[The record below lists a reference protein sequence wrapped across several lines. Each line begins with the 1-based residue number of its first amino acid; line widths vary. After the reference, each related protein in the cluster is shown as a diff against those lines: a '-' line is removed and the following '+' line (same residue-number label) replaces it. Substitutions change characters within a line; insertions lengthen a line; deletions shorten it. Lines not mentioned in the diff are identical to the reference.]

1 MKRRLSR
8 RHVLHGLLGGSAVS
22 LALPWLEVMRGTTSI
37 AGAGESGFPT
47 RFGLFFWGNGNR
59 PDLWTP
65 AGDGEDFTFSEEL
78 APLKALREKLCI
90 VSGMSLPVDNIF
102 PHGSGKAILT
112 GHPTVEI
119 DGGEALPEPTIDQVI
134 AAEIGSETIYSSI
147 QTAATDCSGM
157 SYNGPNSRN
166 PPETD
171 PYSLYSRL
179 FGDTFITP
187 GSGGLVDPSLGLRR
201 SVLDAVM
208 DDLNSLDGRVSSA
221 DRTRLDQ
228 HFTGIRELEQRLAR
242 LQDDPPD
249 LESCALPPA
258 LKADFSD
265 IDGRPQIALRNQAMS
280 EMLAMAFACD
290 QTRVVGHYLNDPV
303 GDTLFPDA
311 SAGHHDL
318 THNEGGDQPE
328 VHGITIYCME
338 MFAQFLSALDAIP
351 EGEGTV
357 LDHCSIF
364 ACSEVS
370 LGQTH
375 SIDEMPILLAG
386 GGDGFFRTGYH
397 HRSYTSDNAVRVLLT
412 LLQSVGLSLTEFGG
426 DSCRTDSVLS
436 EIML

>member
-1 MKRRLSR
+1 
-8 RHVLHGLLGGSAVS
+8 
-22 LALPWLEVMRGTTSI
+22 
-37 AGAGESGFPT
+37 
-47 RFGLFFWGNGNR
+47 
-59 PDLWTP
+59 
-65 AGDGEDFTFSEEL
+65 
-78 APLKALREKLCI
+78 
-90 VSGMSLPVDNIF
+90 
-102 PHGSGKAILT
+102 
-112 GHPTVEI
+112 
-119 DGGEALPEPTIDQVI
+119 
-134 AAEIGSETIYSSI
+134 
-147 QTAATDCSGM
+147 
-157 SYNGPNSRN
+157 
-166 PPETD
+166 
-171 PYSLYSRL
+171 
-179 FGDTFITP
+179 
-187 GSGGLVDPSLGLRR
+187 
-201 SVLDAVM
+201 VLDAVM
-208 DDLNSLDGRVSSA
+208 DDINRLDGRVSSA

-249 LESCALPPA
+249 LESCALPPG
-258 LKADFSD
+258 LTADFSN
-265 IDGRPQIALRNQAMS
+265 IDGRPQIGLRNLAMS

-290 QTRVVGHYLNDPV
+290 QTRVVGHYLTDPV

-357 LDHCSIF
+357 LDHCSIL

-412 LLQSVGLSLTEFGG
+412 LLQSVGLPVTEFGG
-426 DSCRTDSVLS
+426 DSCRTDSVIS
-436 EIML
+436 EILR